1 MNLCIT
7 GALGHIGSH
16 LVRNLRIPG
25 LETVHLVDNIATQR
39 YPSLF
44 GLPDDVEFVFSEI
57 DIRSD
62 QMLAIVRDTDVLV
75 HLAALTDAET
85 SFDRASEVE
94 ETNVRGIEHV
104 AGLCAEHGCA
114 LLFPST
120 TSVYG
125 TQSARVDE
133 DCPESDLRPQSP
145 YATSKL
151 AGERV
156 LEELGASS
164 GLRYTVFRMGT
175 IFGYSLGMRF
185 HTAVNKFIWQ
195 AATGQEITVWR
206 TALSQKRPYCG
217 LRDGCNAMNL
227 FISEGIFDNRV
238 YNIVTANLTV
248 GELVELIRE
257 RVPGLAVTFVD
268 SPIMNQLSYE
278 ASNARSLAH
287 GVTYHDD
294 VGSCVV
300 EVLGHLQN
308 VHAGVSTTGV

>member
-16 LVRNLRIPG
+16 LIRNLRIPD
-25 LETVHLVDNIATQR
+25 LQTVHLVDNIATQR

-44 GLPDDVEFVFSEI
+44 GLPDNIEFVFHEI

-62 QMLAIVRDTDVLV
+62 RMQSIVEDSDALV

-94 ETNVRGIEHV
+94 ETNVRGIEKV
-104 AGLCAEHGCA
+104 AALCAEHGCA

-125 TQSARVDE
+125 SQSALVDE

-151 AGERV
+151 AGER
-156 LEELGASS
+156 LLGELGSSS
-164 GLRYTVFRMGT
+164 GLRYTIFRIGT
-175 IFGYSLGMRF
+175 IFGYSVGMRF

-195 AATGQEITVWR
+195 AATDQEITVWR
-206 TALSQKRPYCG
+206 TAMSQKRPYCG
-217 LRDGCNAMNL
+217 LRDACNAMNF
-227 FISEGIFDNRV
+227 FIRNSIFNNRI

-248 GELVELIRE
+248 GELVEVIRE
-257 RVPGLAVTFVD
+257 RVPGLTIAFVD

-278 ASNARSLAH
+278 ASNARSLAR
-287 GVTYHDD
+287 GVTYQDD
-294 VGSCVV
+294 LGSRVI
-300 EVLGHLQN
+300 EVLRHLQN

>member
-1 MNLCIT
+1 MNLCVT

-16 LVRNLRIPG
+16 LIRHLRIPG

-62 QMLAIVRDTDVLV
+62 RMLAIVRNSDVLV

-104 AGLCAEHGCA
+104 AGLCADNGCA

-125 TQSARVDE
+125 SQSARVDE
-133 DCPESDLRPQSP
+133 DCPESDLHPQSP

-151 AGERV
+151 AGER
-156 LEELGASS
+156 LLQALGSSS
-164 GLRYTVFRMGT
+164 GLRYTIFRIGT
-175 IFGYSLGMRF
+175 IFGYSVGMRF

-195 AATGQEITVWR
+195 AATDQEITVWR

-217 LRDGCNAMNL
+217 LRDACNAMNL
-227 FISEGIFDNRV
+227 FISENIFDNRV

-248 GELVELIRE
+248 GDLVQVIRE
-257 RVPGLAVTFVD
+257 RVPGLAVTLVD

-278 ASNARSLAH
+278 ASNERSLAR
-287 GVTYHDD
+287 GLTYRDD
-294 VGSCVV
+294 VGSCVD
-300 EVLGHLQN
+300 EVLRHLRN
-308 VHAGVSTTGV
+308 AHAGVLTIC